1 MTDKRT
7 LNGIDKI
14 KNSIESKEYTIA
26 FKNSKSIIDSLVLN
40 SHYWI
45 FKRKPAKKPLYPTRQ
60 IEGLL
65 RMTKTKP
72 ETKKIIEKKTFKQ
85 TLKWYTKYQDMLKDP
100 ECKTAKN
107 PSKFA
112 KKTLHVIQL
121 LNMSAVKIK
130 SNFRK

>member
-14 KNSIESKEYTIA
+14 KDSIENKEYSRA
-26 FKNSKSIIDSLVLN
+26 FKSSKTIIDNLVLN

-45 FKRKPAKKPLYPTRQ
+45 FKRKPAQKPLYPIKQ
-60 IEGLL
+60 VEGLL

-85 TLKWYTKYQDMLKDP
+85 ILKWYVKYQSFIDDP
-100 ECKTAKN
+100 QSKTAKN

-130 SNFRK
+130 TNLSK